1 MDLEKNYQNNMTFLK
16 EGWPEVYNSIIK
28 ADIKDYELNITQL
41 GEYNIAIKGK
51 NIYPGKVDL
60 AIQAQVNAF
69 LDNPPMFF
77 KKPTWNKDSDKD
89 YYHDKL
95 IKGIELKSEYLKE
108 NKGFEN
114 YHQNLEGYFPFLLMM
129 GIGSGA
135 HIQKLIQQS
144 NGIKEIIIVDESYE
158 MLKVSFHLLD
168 WRPIF
173 MYFKQ
178 KNHGLHFCIGSN
190 SQEIS
195 RIVLNTIYKNFS
207 YQFYLIPFY
216 THYKSKFFDEFK
228 EKFIEKIDIAF
239 TGQGFYDDE
248 IISLEHTIK
257 NLNDDLPVY
266 RYSNKLPKN
275 STAFIVASGP
285 SIDKDIEYIKKHKDN
300 VVLISCGT
308 ALRVLYKNGISPDF
322 HMEIERPTFMASII
336 ENYGTKE
343 YLKNIDMI
351 GLNVIDPKVYSMFK
365 SAKIYFRDNDAGSSI
380 VPEDIPKLNHC
391 NPTIVNGALS
401 FLSDIGFQN
410 IFMFGTDMGFK
421 DPESHHSKD
430 TIYYNTK
437 EHKVNTLDLLKEKFP
452 GNFDKEEKFM
462 TTNIFNWCKQRA
474 ENCILDYK
482 VKRKIKINY
491 FNCSDGLYIDGTTPF
506 KAESIKLDN
515 KINKVD
521 ILKGIENNF
530 DFDFEKLHKEIDS
543 IYKSEKEMLISNIK
557 EIKEIVTQKEIE
569 TFKELFD
576 LISTTYEIANNP
588 NYENKSYLTRS
599 LLKGTMYHF
608 YTALYTHALAT
619 SDKNKAMNFVNSSLL
634 KLLEFFEEVENRV
647 KDINLK

>member
-1 MDLEKNYQNNMTFLK
+1 MDLEVNYKNNMEFLK
-16 EGWPEVYNSIIK
+16 KGWVYVHDMVKKSNIE
-28 ADIKDYELNITQL
+28 DYELSITKTGEFNISKNGHKLYPENVNESIQTQ
-41 GEYNIAIKGK
+41 
-51 NIYPGKVDL
+51 VST
-60 AIQAQVNAF
+60 F
-69 LDNPPMFF
+69 LNNPPMFF

-89 YYHDKL
+89 YSHDKL
-95 IKGIELKSEYLKE
+95 IKGIEKESVYLKE
-108 NKGFEN
+108 NKEFEN
-114 YHQNLEGYFPFLLMM
+114 YHKNLDGYFPFLLMM
-129 GIGSGA
+129 GIGSGY
-135 HIQKLIQQS
+135 HLHKLIQQA

-158 MLKVSFHLLD
+158 MLKISFHLVD

-178 KNHGLHFCIGSN
+178 KNHGLHFCIGNDSK
-190 SQEIS
+190 EIS
-195 RIVLNTIYKNFS
+195 RTVLNTIYKNFS
-207 YQFYLIPFY
+207 YQFYLVPFY

-228 EKFIEKIDIAF
+228 EKFIEKIDLAF

-248 IISLEHTIK
+248 IISLEHTIR
-257 NLNDDLPVY
+257 NLNDNLPVY
-266 RYSNKLPKN
+266 RFNKKLPKN

-285 SIDKDIEYIKKHKDN
+285 SVDKDIEYIKKHKDN
-300 VVLISCGT
+300 VVVISCGT
-308 ALRVLYKNGISPDF
+308 ALRILYKNGISPDF
-322 HMEIERPTFMASII
+322 HMEIERPPFMASII

-343 YLKNIDMI
+343 YLKNINMI
-351 GLNVIDPKVYSMFK
+351 GLNVIDHKVYDLFK
-365 SAKIYFRDNDAGSSI
+365 SGKIYFRENDAGSSI

-421 DPESHHSKD
+421 DAESHHSKD

-452 GNFDKEEKFM
+452 GNFDKKEKHM
-462 TTNIFNWCKQRA
+462 TTHVFNWCKQRA
-474 ENCILDYK
+474 ENCIFDYK
-482 VKRKIKINY
+482 LKRKIKINY
-491 FNCSDGLYIDGTTPF
+491 FNCSDGLYIDGTTPI

-515 KINKVD
+515 KTNKVD

-543 IYKSEKEMLISNIK
+543 IYKSEKKMLLSNIQ
-557 EIKEIVTQKEIE
+557 EIKGIIRKKEIE

-588 NYENKSYLTRS
+588 NHKNKSYLTRS

-619 SDKNKAMNFVNSSLL
+619 SEKNEAIKYINECLS
-634 KLLEFFEEVENRV
+634 KLLAFLDEVKEKV
-647 KDINLK
+647 ESIKLK